1 MIVCF
6 KIQNAGRWG
15 FYRICRKKSVDF
27 VQNKQNPSKTILH
40 LKKPFFGNEKLHM
53 RFELLLFYVE
63 NKGNLSKLKLQFRKN
78 NAF

>member
-15 FYRICRKKSVDF
+15 FCRMCRKKSVGF

-40 LKKPFFGNEKLHM
+40 LKKPFFSNEKLHM
-53 RFELLLFYVE
+53 RFGLLLFYIE
-63 NKGNLSKLKLQFRKN
+63 NKENLSKLKLQLEKT

>member
-1 MIVCF
+1 M
-6 KIQNAGRWG
+6 
-15 FYRICRKKSVDF
+15 CRKKSVGF

-40 LKKPFFGNEKLHM
+40 LKKLFFSNEKLHM

-63 NKGNLSKLKLQFRKN
+63 NKENLSKLKLQLEKT